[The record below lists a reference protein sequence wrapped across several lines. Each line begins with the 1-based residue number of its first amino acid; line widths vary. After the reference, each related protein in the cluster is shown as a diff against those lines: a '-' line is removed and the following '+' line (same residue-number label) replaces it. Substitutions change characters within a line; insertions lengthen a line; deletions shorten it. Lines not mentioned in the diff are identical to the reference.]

1 LCFSNLGKVYW
12 LKVYEIPQ
20 ASRIA
25 KGRPLVNL
33 IQLDESERITSLLN
47 VETFDADGYV
57 FMATKNGVVKKTP
70 LSDFKLPRKSGK
82 RAIKLDLN
90 DELVG
95 TSITTGSN
103 DLMLVSDA
111 GKAVFFNEKDARPL
125 GRDTRGVKGI
135 TLEEDQSVIS
145 LIMPD
150 NNNQILTVSENGFG
164 KTENDQV
171 ILISNKGTLVR
182 TKVSEISIIGRNTQ
196 GVRVIKLKANEL
208 LNGMALTIE
217 DDENPLPEQIKDDL

>member
-1 LCFSNLGKVYW
+1 
-12 LKVYEIPQ
+12 
-20 ASRIA
+20 
-25 KGRPLVNL
+25 
-33 IQLDESERITSLLN
+33 
-47 VETFDADGYV
+47 
-57 FMATKNGVVKKTP
+57 MATKNGIVKKTP

-135 TLEEDQSVIS
+135 TLEKDQSVIS

-164 KTENDQV
+164 KRSKVDQFRKTKRGAKGVIAMQLSERNGKLIAANEVTENDQV

-217 DDENPLPEQIKDDL
+217 DDENPLSEQIEDDL

>member
-1 LCFSNLGKVYW
+1 
-12 LKVYEIPQ
+12 
-20 ASRIA
+20 
-25 KGRPLVNL
+25 
-33 IQLDESERITSLLN
+33 
-47 VETFDADGYV
+47 
-57 FMATKNGVVKKTP
+57 MATKNGIVKKTP

-135 TLEEDQSVIS
+135 TLEKDQSVIS

-164 KTENDQV
+164 KRSKVDQFRKTKRGAKGVIAMQLSERNGKLIAANEVTENDQV

>member
-1 LCFSNLGKVYW
+1 
-12 LKVYEIPQ
+12 
-20 ASRIA
+20 
-25 KGRPLVNL
+25 
-33 IQLDESERITSLLN
+33 
-47 VETFDADGYV
+47 
-57 FMATKNGVVKKTP
+57 
-70 LSDFKLPRKSGK
+70 
-82 RAIKLDLN
+82 
-90 DELVG
+90 
-95 TSITTGSN
+95 
-103 DLMLVSDA
+103 MLVSDA

-135 TLEEDQSVIS
+135 TLEKDQSVIS

-164 KTENDQV
+164 KRSKVDQFRKTKRGAKGVIAMQLSERNGKLIAANEVTENDQV

-217 DDENPLPEQIKDDL
+217 DDENPLSEQIEDDL